1 MLAQDQR
8 SVSSCIGRKPAVLAG
23 RKPAV
28 RGRKP
33 AERSGIEL
41 AWLGAKARWTGA
53 KRSGIELTGEG
64 ESPVYACG
72 KSVVEIF
79 GIFQKYRTIF
89 EL

>member
-1 MLAQDQR
+1 M
-8 SVSSCIGRKPAVLAG
+8 
-23 RKPAV
+23 
-28 RGRKP
+28 
-33 AERSGIEL
+33 ERSGIEL
-41 AWLGAKARWTGA
+41 AWLGAKAHSEME
-53 KRSGIELTGEG
+53 RSGIEVTGEG

>member
-1 MLAQDQR
+1 MRERRTAICGYQG
-8 SVSSCIGRKPAVLAG
+8 VCPSSEK
-23 RKPAV
+23 
-28 RGRKP
+28 
-33 AERSGIEL
+33 ERSGIEL
-41 AWLGAKARWTGA
+41 HGMSRTGPRA
-53 KRSGIELTGEG
+53 QPVSEMERSGIELTGEG

>member
-1 MLAQDQR
+1 M
-8 SVSSCIGRKPAVLAG
+8 
-23 RKPAV
+23 
-28 RGRKP
+28 
-33 AERSGIEL
+33 ERSGIEL
-41 AWLGAKARWTGA
+41 AWLGAKAHSEME
-53 KRSGIELTGEG
+53 RSGIELTGEG

>member
-1 MLAQDQR
+1 MHRKRQTTVCACTKTVVCLLLYRAKAR
-8 SVSSCIGRKPAVLAG
+8 SEM
-23 RKPAV
+23 
-28 RGRKP
+28 
-33 AERSGIEL
+33 ERSGIEL
-41 AWLGAKARWTGA
+41 AWLGAKARSEME
-53 KRSGIELTGEG
+53 RSGIEVTGEG